1 MQAVFVYQQ
10 LIKWVQSLKRVKL
23 RPENDK
29 ELPICHLPFAYCPL
43 TMNIEVARPLF
54 EKLWNQVLEVYFQE
68 ELGLPYVDFRTPPHS
83 MNQVLGNASWSKNS
97 TFEKQQKRQL
107 PAFVG
112 QATHRKSLELH
123 EKGIGPETYKFGGST
138 FRDRH
143 DDLLKSA
150 KTHIGTTDHFMLALV
165 RTLGFS
171 TLDDYRQAHGFE
183 AASVRTG
190 LTKAPSDASQWE
202 NQSAAL
208 TSELQQLNQTH
219 KKLRQT
225 EKWWKVAA
233 AMACMGL
240 LTVVGWGWFFNR
252 EKTEGKV
259 IRSIADTTTL
269 AKGVIGNW
277 YSYNRSYEA
286 RGKDD
291 GYTFNRMA
299 WQISVDNHGYLAL
312 KRYWKAIEFDGWTEF
327 ISGTTPQLHFFI
339 NVYQYGSGY
348 KNPVGYRHFNC
359 GIWGENADWM
369 HADTLSCVCTTY
381 NFSDSHLGE
390 PLAGREIL
398 IRQPRTSFDS
408 IKAGA
413 QSLTASEAPW
423 LERFLP
429 KGDSYLFQKPKGKK

>member
-1 MQAVFVYQQ
+1 
-10 LIKWVQSLKRVKL
+10 
-23 RPENDK
+23 
-29 ELPICHLPFAYCPL
+29 LPFAYCPL

>member
-1 MQAVFVYQQ
+1 M
-10 LIKWVQSLKRVKL
+10 
-23 RPENDK
+23 
-29 ELPICHLPFAYCPL
+29 PFAYCPL

>member
-1 MQAVFVYQQ
+1 
-10 LIKWVQSLKRVKL
+10 
-23 RPENDK
+23 
-29 ELPICHLPFAYCPL
+29 
-43 TMNIEVARPLF
+43 MNIEVARPLF

-68 ELGLPYVDFRTPPHS
+68 ELGLPYVDFRTPPDS
-83 MNQVLGNASWSKNS
+83 MSQVLGKASWSKNS

-190 LTKAPSDASQWE
+190 LTIAPSDASRWE

>member
-1 MQAVFVYQQ
+1 
-10 LIKWVQSLKRVKL
+10 
-23 RPENDK
+23 
-29 ELPICHLPFAYCPL
+29 
-43 TMNIEVARPLF
+43 MNIEVARPLF